1 MQAGQLGEVRV
12 PAVGSIPAVPKVPRV
27 TRERAAAEVPSQPA
41 KEFAEY
47 FVAELM
53 RQAIPEGG
61 LWGDV
66 SGPEFS
72 TYSEMFTEEL
82 SKMIEDQTGI
92 AQMVQESIDKTKAKI
107 RQK

>member
-1 MQAGQLGEVRV
+1 MGQLGEVRV
-12 PAVGSIPAVPKVPRV
+12 PAVGGIPAVPKVPRV
-27 TRERAAAEVPSQPA
+27 TREGATTAAVPSQPA

-61 LWGDV
+61 LWGEV

-72 TYSEMFTEEL
+72 AYSEMFTDEL

-92 AQMVQESIDKTKAKI
+92 AQMVQEAIDKSKGKLPQ
-107 RQK
+107 R